1 MGTVR
6 GVSRRRRQSLRTDR
20 TDPVVLDEVAHQ
32 LLRQDRRL
40 VGVEGEGGWPLYLQR
55 FAEIA
60 GS

>member
-1 MGTVR
+1 
-6 GVSRRRRQSLRTDR
+6 
-20 TDPVVLDEVAHQ
+20 LDEVAHQ